1 MTRGPLL
8 ALLLVTLAACA
19 SKVDV
24 PSSSASSSSGAG
36 GAGGSGGSGG
46 GCAGNG
52 PMCAWGCGSDAFD
65 PPQCTGGKW
74 VCPPGTVDSTTCPP
88 GTCWGPPLPC
98 EVCDDGWA
106 CKPDPVCTSG
116 CYAMACATC
125 EGAPGGTTVF
135 GGCACACDEASNEYR
150 CNLVPSCC
158 NEDMQCGDE
167 SYVPCVEHVCKQPV
181 PGGCWKDEE
190 CGMEMICAGAFV
202 CPCGSDCDAP
212 DVPGTCVPIPG
223 FAPAQ

>member
-1 MTRGPLL
+1 MTHGRLL
-8 ALLLVTLAACA
+8 ALLLVALAAACA
-19 SKVDV
+19 SNVEV
-24 PSSSASSSSGAG
+24 PSNSAASSGAG
-36 GAGGSGGSGG
+36 GAGG
-46 GCAGNG
+46 GCAGD
-52 PMCAWGCGSDAFD
+52 PPICPPGCGTDVFD
-65 PPQCTGGKW
+65 EPQCTAGEW
-74 VCPPGTVDSTTCPP
+74 VCPNDPVDPSNCHSD
-88 GTCWGPPLPC
+88 TCWEPPLPC
-98 EVCDDGWA
+98 EVCDGGGPA
-106 CKPDPVCTSG
+106 CKPDAACTSG
-116 CYAMACATC
+116 CYALSCATC

-181 PGGCWKDEE
+181 AGGCWKDEE
-190 CGMEMICAGAFV
+190 CGMEMICVGAFV

-212 DVPGTCVPIPG
+212 DVPGTCELIPT